1 MFPAISRDATYSR
14 PVCGESFCILWL
26 QNDGAYRLSAQFSL
40 NQQAVWGASCLSALR
55 QKQLKADVS
64 ANPGAVQSPTSEGF

>member
-26 QNDGAYRLSAQFSL
+26 RNDGAYRLFAQFSL
-40 NQQAVWGASCLSALR
+40 NQQAVFGGKPVCP
-55 QKQLKADVS
+55 VS
-64 ANPGAVQSPTSEGF
+64 ETWA

>member
-26 QNDGAYRLSAQFSL
+26 RNDGAYRLFAQFSL
-40 NQQAVWGASCLSALR
+40 NQQAVLGGEKNVCVEENYPESRHC
-55 QKQLKADVS
+55 
-64 ANPGAVQSPTSEGF
+64 EHYY

>member
-26 QNDGAYRLSAQFSL
+26 RNDGAYRLFAQFSL
-40 NQQAVWGASCLSALR
+40 NQQAVLGGKRTVWLGIWNRILYFIDPVAL
-55 QKQLKADVS
+55 D
-64 ANPGAVQSPTSEGF
+64 